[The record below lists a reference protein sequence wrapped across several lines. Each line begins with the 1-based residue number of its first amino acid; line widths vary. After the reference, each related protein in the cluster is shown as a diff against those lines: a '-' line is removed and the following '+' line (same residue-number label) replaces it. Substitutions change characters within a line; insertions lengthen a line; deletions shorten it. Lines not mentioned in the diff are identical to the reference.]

1 MHPVLSAILGGMQ
14 ADLARMDNV
23 AANIVNA
30 QTVGYKREWMAAL
43 PFAARV
49 DDATSATD
57 AGATASARV
66 LVQADLRPG
75 TLRATGQGL
84 DLALSG
90 PGWFEVRTAH
100 GTAYTRQGNFRRD
113 AQGRIVTQAGDA
125 VMGLGGEI
133 QLAGGVPVVDA
144 QGRVFD
150 TAADVAVPLAART
163 PVGQLKLVQFEGSGP
178 LQRLEGGLV
187 LPAGEPVLA
196 PEGSAEIR
204 QGFLENANVSQMHE
218 MVELLQT
225 VRHME
230 SMQKVALGYD
240 EMLGTTIRRL
250 GEGA

>member
-1 MHPVLSAILGGMQ
+1 
-14 ADLARMDNV
+14 
-23 AANIVNA
+23 
-30 QTVGYKREWMAAL
+30 MAAL
-43 PFAARV
+43 PFATRV
-49 DDATSATD
+49 DDAT
-57 AGATASARV
+57 ASVDVAEPANARV

-75 TLRATGQGL
+75 TLRATGQKL

-90 PGWFEVRTAH
+90 SGWFEVRTAQ
-100 GTAYTRQGNFRRD
+100 GTAYTRQGNFRLD

-125 VMGLGGEI
+125 VIGLGGEI
-133 QLAGGVPVVDA
+133 QLAGDAPVIDA

-150 TAADVAVPLAART
+150 TAADVAVPLAGRT

-178 LQRLEGGLV
+178 LRRLEGGLV

-204 QGFLENANVSQMHE
+204 QGFLENANVSQVRE

-225 VRHME
+225 LRHME
-230 SMQKVALGYD
+230 SLQKVALGYD